1 MNGCQY
7 LLGACF
13 KNIFSLF
20 IKKINIFFRKSWFGG
35 QSEHFYCSEFLGDL
49 LVMVLDEPLRLLG
62 AHIWL
67 KAWSEWVVDD

>member
-1 MNGCQY
+1 M
-7 LLGACF
+7 AA
-13 KNIFSLF
+13 NIYQALVLRISSL
-20 IKKINIFFRKSWFGG
+20 RKSWFGG